1 MNYINYNKKIKN
13 TTKMCQAHLVDLK
26 ISCEKDQEII
36 VGGLECSRHW

>member
-1 MNYINYNKKIKN
+1 MKKIKKY
-13 TTKMCQAHLVDLK
+13 KMECQALQLDLK